1 MFTNNFKLS
10 GIDEILSDI
19 GYMSEEQDEE
29 KAGEKYEGKYKKTGK
44 KSKDYDDDGTVE
56 DEADEYAGVKD
67 KAIKN
72 AKEKKDTEKEVKE
85 SFDFSS
91 ILDDISDAE
100 LDLLTDELIEEVVE
114 EVFSQFMIEGLEID
128 EVEGILVESLDE
140 AAKQLN
146 LFDYGKQKAR
156 QEKIAKVKGAVK
168 NVGAKLKAGLK
179 SVASGAKKV
188 AVKTAGAAGEVAG
201 AAVAGY
207 KKASAAGG
215 SSSDSEDDS
224 SSGSSRPS
232 MKTATATKKGPSTL
246 SRIGSALKAG
256 LKKAVGKTARVAA
269 KVGDK
274 VATRL
279 GEDLVQSY
287 RSIYEEKETEKEEG
301 EDSEDTENVN
311 EGKEELKQRN
321 KNEMQRKAGNLGREV
336 VSSNKGPKRT
346 AAMDRMGKLV
356 KVIARDDEQKRF
368 KTLGQSPAHNSNY
381 KEEYVD
387 ESSKTDDT
395 TRRLIKQY
403 AGKKGISFEPGPR
416 WDPSANRG
424 KGANLSPKQVEK
436 QRRKSLRQEELE
448 LDENRA
454 MARDPEGRK
463 SGYSKQPDPSKAGF
477 TGVGNMSIAQIA
489 KMSARIEKE
498 KKAKNESF
506 DQYDDLID
514 DMISEGYEE
523 EQIIEVI
530 TALEEGYEVIFEED
544 GAFIKDGVEE
554 LDEEFLSD
562 VEMVADWLHAEGVI
576 ENEDDYFQL
585 MEELSEEEIDE
596 LYELVL
602 EATAMAKRGHDETAI
617 RNKIAKNT
625 GGGKSADRATALE
638 KQPTYGDANKEKQR
652 QNYAR
657 AQRGAHRTTASSSP
671 GLRGYGHQSSDPAV
685 KAKQAARGA
694 QRGSAALT
702 PNEKKQL
709 NMGYEMIGDSLDNG
723 GLQVRTYSWK
733 EVMESQEARN
743 NPEKY
748 EREQKKKSAP
758 VRGEK
763 TPMPP
768 RGDKR
773 REDFEK
779 WYAANVR

>member
-287 RSIYEEKETEKEEG
+287 RSIYEEKETEKEEPGEKKHKEGKKEEDSEKKKKQGKEEG

-346 AAMDRMGKLV
+346 AAMNRMGKLV

-368 KTLGQSPAHNSNY
+368 KTIGQSPAHNSNY
-381 KEEYVD
+381 KEEFENVD
-387 ESSKTDDT
+387 EAIDPKGS
-395 TRRLIKQY
+395 RRIQAAIDKNKKPETQDQKDKRLMM
-403 AGKKGISFEPGPR
+403 GKY
-416 WDPSANRG
+416 
-424 KGANLSPKQVEK
+424 SPDKLYK
-436 QRRKSLRQEELE
+436 KEE
-448 LDENRA
+448 
-454 MARDPEGRK
+454 
-463 SGYSKQPDPSKAGF
+463 
-477 TGVGNMSIAQIA
+477 
-489 KMSARIEKE
+489 
-498 KKAKNESF
+498 F
-506 DQYDDLID
+506 DIYDDLID

-562 VEMVADWLHAEGVI
+562 VEMVADWLHMEGI
-576 ENEDDYFQL
+576 IANEDEYFEL

-723 GLQVRTYSWK
+723 GLQVRTYSWR
-733 EVMESQEARN
+733 EVMEAQEARN

>member
-44 KSKDYDDDGTVE
+44 KSKDYDEDGTVE

-287 RSIYEEKETEKEEG
+287 RSIYEEKETEKEEPGEKKHKEGKKEEDSEKKKKQGKEEG

-356 KVIARDDEQKRF
+356 SAIARDDEKKRF

-381 KEEYVD
+381 KEEFENVD
-387 ESSKTDDT
+387 EAIDPKGS
-395 TRRLIKQY
+395 RRIQAAIDKNKKPETQDQKDKRLMM
-403 AGKKGISFEPGPR
+403 GKY
-416 WDPSANRG
+416 
-424 KGANLSPKQVEK
+424 SPDKLYK
-436 QRRKSLRQEELE
+436 KEE
-448 LDENRA
+448 
-454 MARDPEGRK
+454 
-463 SGYSKQPDPSKAGF
+463 
-477 TGVGNMSIAQIA
+477 
-489 KMSARIEKE
+489 
-498 KKAKNESF
+498 F
-506 DQYDDLID
+506 DIYDDLID

-562 VEMVADWLHAEGVI
+562 VEMVADWLHMEGI
-576 ENEDDYFQL
+576 IANEDEYFEL

-733 EVMESQEARN
+733 EVMEAQEARN

-748 EREQKKKSAP
+748 EAGQKKKSAP

>member
-29 KAGEKYEGKYKKTGK
+29 KSGEKYEGKYKKTGK

-287 RSIYEEKETEKEEG
+287 RSIYEEKETEKEEPG
-301 EDSEDTENVN
+301 EKKHKEGKKEEDSEKKKEHEKKETKKQEKEEDDEDSEDTENVN

-387 ESSKTDDT
+387 EGMHRDAKT
-395 TRRLIKQY
+395 
-403 AGKKGISFEPGPR
+403 GE
-416 WDPSANRG
+416 
-424 KGANLSPKQVEK
+424 VV
-436 QRRKSLRQEELE
+436 
-448 LDENRA
+448 
-454 MARDPEGRK
+454 
-463 SGYSKQPDPSKAGF
+463 SKAVPGK
-477 TGVGNMSIAQIA
+477 TYYPAQA
-489 KMSARIEKE
+489 MRKTSVAIEKE

-544 GAFIKDGVEE
+544 GAFIKDGVVE

-733 EVMESQEARN
+733 EVMEAQEARN

-748 EREQKKKSAP
+748 ERDQKKKSAP